1 MKKAAISIMASTG
14 IILLV
19 LSAVAAM
26 YGGKAICI
34 NTIFEIAMLSI
45 LIHCG
50 FIVTH
55 RLDFRYPILEIMAD
69 IGYTLAITLILGA
82 VLNWYRSTPVW
93 VLAIMVFV
101 IYMAG
106 CLIDLYR
113 TKEEVKVINELL
125 ENRRKN
131 ITNR

>member
-1 MKKAAISIMASTG
+1 MKKAAINIMASTG
-14 IILLV
+14 IILFV

-69 IGYTLAITLILGA
+69 ISYTLAITLILGA
-82 VLNWYRSTPVW
+82 VFKWYRSTPVW
-93 VLAIMVFV
+93 VLVIMVFV

-125 ENRRKN
+125 ENRKKN

>member
-1 MKKAAISIMASTG
+1 MKKAAINIMASTG

-55 RLDFRYPILEIMAD
+55 RLDFRYPILEIMSD
-69 IGYTLAITLILGA
+69 ISYTLAITLILGA
-82 VLNWYRSTPVW
+82 VFKWYRSTPVW
-93 VLAIMVFV
+93 VLVIMVIV

-125 ENRRKN
+125 ENRKKN

>member
-1 MKKAAISIMASTG
+1 MKKAAINIMASTG

-55 RLDFRYPILEIMAD
+55 RLDFRYPILEIMSD
-69 IGYTLAITLILGA
+69 ISYTLAITLILGA
-82 VLNWYRSTPVW
+82 VFKWYRSTPVW
-93 VLAIMVFV
+93 VLVIMVFV

-125 ENRRKN
+125 EYRKKN

>member
-1 MKKAAISIMASTG
+1 MKKAAINIMASTG

-55 RLDFRYPILEIMAD
+55 RLDFRYPILEIMSD
-69 IGYTLAITLILGA
+69 ISYTLAITLILGA
-82 VLNWYRSTPVW
+82 VFKWYRSTPVW
-93 VLAIMVFV
+93 VLVIMVFV

-125 ENRRKN
+125 ENRKKN

>member
-1 MKKAAISIMASTG
+1 MKKAAINIMASTG

-55 RLDFRYPILEIMAD
+55 RLDFRYPILEMMAD

-82 VLNWYRSTPVW
+82 VFKWYRSTPVW
-93 VLAIMVFV
+93 VLVIMVFV

-125 ENRRKN
+125 ENRKKN

>member
-1 MKKAAISIMASTG
+1 MKKAAINIMASTG

-34 NTIFEIAMLSI
+34 NTIFEIAVLSI

-55 RLDFRYPILEIMAD
+55 RLDFRYPILEIMSD
-69 IGYTLAITLILGA
+69 ISYTLAITLILGA
-82 VLNWYRSTPVW
+82 VFKWYRSTPVW
-93 VLAIMVFV
+93 VLVIMVFV

-125 ENRRKN
+125 ENRKKN

>member
-1 MKKAAISIMASTG
+1 MKKAAINIMASTG

-55 RLDFRYPILEIMAD
+55 RLDFRYAIFEMMTD
-69 IGYTLAITLILGA
+69 IGYTIAITLILGA
-82 VLNWYRSTPVW
+82 VFNWYRSTPVW
-93 VLAIMVFV
+93 VLVIMVFV

-125 ENRRKN
+125 ENRKKN